1 MLITT
6 KPHVRLDA
14 FRFLVC
20 GHRLS
25 LSLTFIIVGGGVV
38 SMSDRLRQRKVSQIP
53 LPNLSRCVGV
63 YDWEKLHLL
72 TGRND
77 LAQEIVRSK

>member
-25 LSLTFIIVGGGVV
+25 LSLTFIIGGV

>member
-25 LSLTFIIVGGGVV
+25 LSLTFIIAGGG
-38 SMSDRLRQRKVSQIP
+38 IH
-53 LPNLSRCVGV
+53 VGPSTTA
-63 YDWEKLHLL
+63 EKLHLL